1 MDFKWKPYVYENDRP
16 APSLFFLNYA
26 RGCGLCIEKCLPSVI
41 EWCPDTLPLMAQ
53 QQLNHG

>member
-1 MDFKWKPYVYENDRP
+1 MKMTA

-26 RGCGLCIEKCLPSVI
+26 KDVAYASKNALPVSLNG
-41 EWCPDTLPLMAQ
+41 PNTLPLMAQ